1 VCRLA
6 RAGFPNVYNRNEDFY
21 AVQRDGKLP
30 EFDVSRVHFT
40 CSVVAAVH
48 FVQVL
53 VTNPPYSADHVSQLC
68 QFLASCNKPWACLMP
83 NYVYTK
89 YYWNDLLEAPV
100 AAPAST
106 DEQSNA
112 SEPAGVA
119 ASVAAAASGAGAETE
134 DTVGATG
141 PLRKAGVTYL
151 TPYKRYYYWTPRGVL
166 SDLAAAEKRRGHKG
180 TRGERTSPFLSFW
193 YCWVPNKWRNKVSEA
208 TRKAGDKL
216 KPTASRER
224 DGKKGSPFAVIDNL
238 DMLPASVQ
246 YTA

>member
-1 VCRLA
+1 M
-6 RAGFPNVYNRNEDFY
+6 
-21 AVQRDGKLP
+21 
-30 EFDVSRVHFT
+30 
-40 CSVVAAVH
+40 
-48 FVQVL
+48 QVL

-68 QFLASCNKPWACLMP
+68 QFLLSCNKPWACLMP

-89 YYWNDLLEAPV
+89 YYWNDLLDTPV
-100 AAPAST
+100 SKDAASPDEEGGAAAEGAAEAAP
-106 DEQSNA
+106 
-112 SEPAGVA
+112 PA
-119 ASVAAAASGAGAETE
+119 AAAASGAGAAGSASDEP
-134 DTVGATG
+134 TG

-224 DGKKGSPFAVIDNL
+224 DGKKGSPFALIDNI

-246 YTA
+246 YTG